1 MIKKMTS
8 DSGTSRLIL
17 ILGIV
22 AIGLVVMTVMPFF
35 SRGYEASLQKSDE
48 DYVTAASQ
56 LAENMFGTSESD
68 MTLIYDSVNKTFVSL
83 DKVISIEPY
92 SSSKLH
98 DDEFVVVQI
107 SRGDDIKC
115 SWMNVDQINKLATQ
129 LSGLY

>member
-1 MIKKMTS
+1 
-8 DSGTSRLIL
+8 
-17 ILGIV
+17 
-22 AIGLVVMTVMPFF
+22 
-35 SRGYEASLQKSDE
+35 
-48 DYVTAASQ
+48 
-56 LAENMFGTSESD
+56 MFGTSESD
-68 MTLIYDSVNKTFVSL
+68 MTLIYDSANKTFVSL